1 MATLSKKIDFI
12 GFISVNRAN
21 PNGDPLN
28 GNQPRT
34 DYDGYGEISDVCL
47 KRKIRNRWQDM
58 GARILVQSNDRSDDG
73 CTSIR
78 DRVEVEPTLAS
89 LLEQKKDRGA
99 SWERQLADAAC
110 KVWLDVRAF
119 GQLLAFKKGGKM
131 VDAVS
136 IGIRGPVSIHS
147 AISLDPVTVT
157 STQIT
162 KSVNGESG
170 EKRGSDTMG
179 MKHRVDFG
187 VYKLMGSVNVQL
199 AERTG
204 FSDEDAEKLKQA
216 LITLF
221 ENDASSAR
229 PEGSM
234 EVERFYWIEHEHKT
248 SSVPTAKVH
257 RAVAAKKREGIEMP
271 KSFADY
277 VVDDSALATIPGA
290 HVEKYIDGQL
300 A

>member
-34 DYDGYGEISDVCL
+34 DYDGYGEITDVCL

-58 GARILVQSNDRSDDG
+58 GEHILVQSNDRSDDDY
-73 CTSIR
+73 TSIR
-78 DRVEVEPTLAS
+78 ERLEAEPTLAE
-89 LLEQKKDRGA
+89 LLKQKKDRGA
-99 SWERQLADAAC
+99 KWERQLVEAAC
-110 KVWLDVRAF
+110 KAWIDVRSF
-119 GQLLAFKKGGKM
+119 GQLIALKKGAG

-136 IGIRGPVSIHS
+136 IGIRGPVSIHF
-147 AISLDPVTVT
+147 ATSLDPVTVT

-162 KSVNGESG
+162 KSVNGEPG
-170 EKRGSDTMG
+170 EKRSSDTMG

-187 VYKLMGSVNVQL
+187 VYKLIGSVNVQL

-234 EVERFYWIEHEHKT
+234 VVERLYWIEHEHKT
-248 SSVPTAKVH
+248 SFVPTAKVH
-257 RAVAAKKREGIEMP
+257 RAVEARKREGIEMP

-277 VVDDSALATIPGA
+277 VVDDSALDRIPEA
-290 HVEKYIDGQL
+290 CVEKYIDGEL
-300 A
+300 VK